1 MKNHPYDRV
10 DEIFLI
16 VFIFRVIIHILI
28 IFREYPE
35 VAGQLF
41 EKEED
46 FRTYNISIDLTV
58 ACYNRLKSGTK
69 KVEYDLI
76 KNELKEIDIQLQ
88 RAETELNWNSDG
100 IWSYIEN
107 LRTMV
112 TDLDDRVKK
121 TQRNIEVIYELMQSW
136 IDQPMFTRTETG
148 KVEKNSKKDNLLDIG
163 GMSARKRKYYEEI
176 SKASKEIT
184 TLMTDSQKS
193 FAANVKSKEWQ
204 AYLVYIDEIVIN
216 GLLKAV
222 AASIGYLLDET
233 DPTLTQGIL
242 LEVKFELNEPDV
254 IFNPPLE
261 KNIVG
266 NVHDKVI

>member
-1 MKNHPYDRV
+1 MRHFPYLLTN
-10 DEIFLI
+10 F
-16 VFIFRVIIHILI
+16 F
-28 IFREYPE
+28 
-35 VAGQLF
+35 
-41 EKEED
+41 D
-46 FRTYNISIDLTV
+46 FCTDLDISIDLTV

-163 GMSARKRKYYEEI
+163 GMSARK
-176 SKASKEIT
+176 
-184 TLMTDSQKS
+184 D
-193 FAANVKSKEWQ
+193 
-204 AYLVYIDEIVIN
+204 
-216 GLLKAV
+216 GLGWV
-222 AASIGYLLDET
+222 AAVGCCEIGSLDSAVQTYGGGYE
-233 DPTLTQGIL
+233 
-242 LEVKFELNEPDV
+242 
-254 IFNPPLE
+254 
-261 KNIVG
+261 
-266 NVHDKVI
+266 